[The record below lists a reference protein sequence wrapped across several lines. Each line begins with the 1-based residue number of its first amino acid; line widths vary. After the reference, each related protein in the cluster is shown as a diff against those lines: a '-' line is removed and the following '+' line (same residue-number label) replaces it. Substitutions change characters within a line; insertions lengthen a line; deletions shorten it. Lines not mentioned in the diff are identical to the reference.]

1 MVRII
6 KNLSFL
12 VIVLSLFLFSG
23 CSTRY
28 VCHDGSVERDPDK
41 CPVVDLPR
49 LTQRQAEAEIDRFSI
64 GYSQAFGVRYNR
76 VNTYREGVYWFSEVL
91 FSDTRTSNI
100 FVVVLKIENLDTKV
114 ICVEGC
120 DFFTIYTE
128 GSAKSNV
135 SSQSGSLPDFSIY

>member
-12 VIVLSLFLFSG
+12 VLILSLFLFSG

-28 VCHDGSVERDPDK
+28 VCHDGSIEKDSSD
-41 CPVVDLPR
+41 CPIVDLPR
-49 LTQRQAEAEIDRFSI
+49 LTQRQAEAEIDRFAI

-76 VNTYREGVYWFSEVL
+76 VNTYRDGIFWFSDVL
-91 FSDTRTSNI
+91 FSDSRTGDI

-120 DFFTIYTE
+120 DFFTEYTE
-128 GSAKSNV
+128 GSSKVVVSNQ
-135 SSQSGSLPDFSIY
+135 SSDDPGFSVY